1 MKKLRLSQWAK
12 QNGYSYQGAYEMYAR
27 GQLPNA
33 IKLPSGSIIVQEP
46 STEVKQEKT
55 VIYCRV
61 STPKQKNDLESQV
74 ERMKSFCTAN
84 GFIVDKVYKE
94 VASGLNDNRPK
105 LAEILDDETITRV
118 VVENKD
124 RLTRFGFNYIQAA
137 LKKSN
142 CELIVTDRST
152 EEEADLVQDF
162 VSIVTSMCARVY
174 GAKRGSQKSKKICEI
189 IEKSTEQECDLL

>member
-1 MKKLRLSQWAK
+1 MKNLRLSQWAK

-33 IKLPSGSIIVQEP
+33 KKLPSGSIIVVEQNAK
-46 STEVKQEKT
+46 VKTEKT

-61 STPKQKNDLESQV
+61 STTKQKSDLESQV
-74 ERMKSFCTAN
+74 ERMKTFCSSN
-84 GFIVDKVYKE
+84 GFVVDKIYKE

-105 LAEILDDETITRV
+105 LSEILSDESITRV

-124 RLTRFGFNYIQAA
+124 RLTRFGFNYIEHA
-137 LKKSN
+137 LRKSG
-142 CELIVTDRST
+142 CDLVVTDRAT
-152 EEEADLVQDF
+152 EEETDLVQDF

-174 GAKRGSQKSKKICEI
+174 GARRGSQKSRKICEI
-189 IEKSTEQECDLL
+189 IDEPKQGFM

>member
-1 MKKLRLSQWAK
+1 MKNLRLSQWAK

-33 IKLPSGSIIVQEP
+33 IKLPSGSIIVQEK
-46 STEVKQEKT
+46 TTDVKPEKT

-74 ERMKSFCTAN
+74 ERMKSFCAAH
-84 GFIVDKVYKE
+84 GYIVDRVYKE

-105 LAEILDDETITRV
+105 LAEILEDESITRV
-118 VVENKD
+118 IVENKD

-137 LKKSN
+137 LKKSD

-152 EEEADLVQDF
+152 EEETDLIQDF

-174 GAKRGSQKSKKICEI
+174 GSRRGSQKSKKICEI
-189 IEKSTEQECDLL
+189 LEKTAEQECNLP

>member
-1 MKKLRLSQWAK
+1 MNNLRLSQWAK

-27 GQLPNA
+27 GHLPSA
-33 IKLPSGSIIVQEP
+33 IKLPSGSIIVQEQNR
-46 STEVKQEKT
+46 TIKQEKT

-74 ERMKSFCTAN
+74 DRMKTFCLAN
-84 GFIVDKVYKE
+84 GFVVDKVYKE
-94 VASGLNDNRPK
+94 IASGLNDSRPK
-105 LAEILDDETITRV
+105 LAEILEDDTISRV

-152 EEEADLVQDF
+152 DEEADLVQDF

-174 GAKRGSQKSKKICEI
+174 GARRGSQKSKKICEI
-189 IEKSTEQECDLL
+189 LEKTAEQECDVA